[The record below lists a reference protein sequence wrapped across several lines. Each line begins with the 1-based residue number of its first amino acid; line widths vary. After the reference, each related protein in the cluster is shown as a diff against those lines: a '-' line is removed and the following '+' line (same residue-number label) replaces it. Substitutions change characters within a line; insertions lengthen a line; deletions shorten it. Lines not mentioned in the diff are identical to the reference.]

1 MKYTNRILNHPI
13 VVSGQFV
20 YRSSLPS
27 RHMISVGMYIVLN
40 VVINLTSF
48 EIKVKHIYSVRFT
61 KIQQNKF
68 NKAKKIC

>member
-20 YRSSLPS
+20 YRSS
-27 RHMISVGMYIVLN
+27 ISAYDIGGN
-40 VVINLTSF
+40 VHSAQCC
-48 EIKVKHIYSVRFT
+48 KVKHIYSVRFT

-68 NKAKKIC
+68 NKAKQIC

>member
-20 YRSSLPS
+20 YRSS
-27 RHMISVGMYIVLN
+27 ISAYDIGGN
-40 VVINLTSF
+40 VHSAQCCDKPF

-68 NKAKKIC
+68 NKAKQIC